1 MRLRRPRVLKFSWFA
16 LPCNSSEQLAPDVTI
31 CFDLIIE
38 ARAVRREGK
47 GPLMKKQFMF
57 ERECIHRE
65 DGTDGDQYNGM
76 FFVQALQRLQ
86 TSDAM
91 KMARKVTPFY
101 WVDAPRVVVWLCR
114 ECASELHISDAP
126 RAVLQGAR
134 R

>member
-1 MRLRRPRVLKFSWFA
+1 
-16 LPCNSSEQLAPDVTI
+16 
-31 CFDLIIE
+31 
-38 ARAVRREGK
+38 
-47 GPLMKKQFMF
+47 MKKQFMF

-86 TSDAM
+86 TSEAM
-91 KMARKVTPFY
+91 EMARKVTPFY
-101 WVDAPRVVVWLCR
+101 WVDAPRVLVWLCR
-114 ECASELHISDAP
+114 ECAANLHISDAP

>member
-1 MRLRRPRVLKFSWFA
+1 
-16 LPCNSSEQLAPDVTI
+16 
-31 CFDLIIE
+31 
-38 ARAVRREGK
+38 
-47 GPLMKKQFMF
+47 MKKQFMF

-65 DGTDGDQYNGM
+65 DGTDGEKYNGM

-86 TSDAM
+86 SAEAV
-91 KMARKVTPFY
+91 KMAGKVSPFF

-114 ECASELHISDAP
+114 NCASELHISDAP